1 MRLAIVLLLM
11 SCVHAAS
18 AADLDQM
25 IDVVFA
31 THQFKELAISPD
43 GSQVAWVE
51 SWPLDQDKYQNHLF
65 VSSTRAPGRKQIAV
79 GASQDE
85 HGLTWAP
92 DGTHLAFLADETNS
106 RKFKLHILD
115 LDSGSTR
122 VVGALAGDLSIP
134 KWSPEGSK
142 IAVLVKTPAA
152 SNQNLVGD
160 WVHRDTAPQTI
171 MLVNPETGNA
181 KSAGRSDLNIYEYD
195 WARDGKHIAATGA
208 TGDAN
213 DNWWYARLYRI
224 DLDGNKTTE
233 LLTPEWQIA
242 DPVWS
247 PDGKSIAY
255 VGGLMSDFIAP
266 GGDIFVVPSTGGTPT
281 NITPGLHGSATW
293 LSWRNPAELLFT
305 EDVEGE
311 SAIATANVSDKS
323 THLQWQGAESVSSGG
338 LVSGMSVST
347 DGSITALIRQTFVKA
362 PEIWVGRVG
371 NWQPV
376 TQVNAELK
384 PSWGEA
390 QSVHWQNGAQPLQ
403 GWLLYPQHY
412 SPQHKYPMVVLVH
425 GGPAGDS
432 AAKWAKPF
440 DNVEVLSG
448 LGYFVFYPNARG
460 SLGFGESFTR
470 GNVKDIGFGDFRDI
484 TSGVESLLSKL
495 PIDRNRIGITGWSYG
510 GYIAMWAGTQT
521 DLFHAS
527 VAGPG
532 VSNWQ
537 SYYGQVDIE
546 NWLIPY
552 FGSSMYD
559 DPEVYARSSP
569 INFLKRARTPT
580 MMYAGEVDGV
590 CPTPQSFELW
600 RGLEHMGVPTS
611 LVIYPGENHGLAIPR
626 NQRAVTKASA
636 AWFEK
641 YLVAIP

>member
-1 MRLAIVLLLM
+1 M
-11 SCVHAAS
+11 
-18 AADLDQM
+18 
-25 IDVVFA
+25 
-31 THQFKELAISPD
+31 
-43 GSQVAWVE
+43 
-51 SWPLDQDKYQNHLF
+51 
-65 VSSTRAPGRKQIAV
+65 SSTC
-79 GASQDE
+79 
-85 HGLTWAP
+85 
-92 DGTHLAFLADETNS
+92 
-106 RKFKLHILD
+106 
-115 LDSGSTR
+115 
-122 VVGALAGDLSIP
+122 
-134 KWSPEGSK
+134 
-142 IAVLVKTPAA
+142 
-152 SNQNLVGD
+152 
-160 WVHRDTAPQTI
+160 
-171 MLVNPETGNA
+171 
-181 KSAGRSDLNIYEYD
+181 
-195 WARDGKHIAATGA
+195 DGKHIAATGA

-213 DNWWYARLYRI
+213 DNWWYAKLYRI

-255 VGGLMSDFIAP
+255 VSGLMSDFIAP
-266 GGDIFVVPSTGGTPT
+266 GGDIFVVPSTGGTPA

-293 LSWRNPAELLFT
+293 LSWRNPAEVLFT
-305 EDVEGE
+305 EDVDGE
-311 SAIATANVSDKS
+311 SAIATASVAEKS
-323 THLQWQGAESVSSGG
+323 THVEWRGAESASSGG

-347 DGSITALIRQTFVKA
+347 DGSMTALIRQTFVKA
-362 PEIWVGRVG
+362 PEIWAGRVG

-376 TQVNAELK
+376 TQVNAALK
-384 PSWGEA
+384 PAWGEA
-390 QSVHWQNGAQPLQ
+390 QSVHWQNGTQAVQ
-403 GWLLYPQHY
+403 GWLLYPQNY

-432 AAKWAKPF
+432 ASKWAKPF
-440 DNVEVLSG
+440 DDVEVLSG

-495 PIDRNRIGITGWSYG
+495 PIDRNRVGITGWSYG

-546 NWLIPY
+546 KWLIPY
-552 FGSSMYD
+552 FGAPMYD
-559 DPEVYARSSP
+559 DPEIYARSSP